1 MLVVILTSLG
11 IGEMLQRKSRGA
23 EESKEKGEKG
33 EQREIQTRAKTLVE
47 TSPRDSREEVALSQ
61 VTHLYH
67 PSYNEM
73 RAYRS
78 CFARKEVSFASLIR
92 KETHFYRGIC

>member
-78 CFARKEVSFASLIR
+78 PRSSRGKKSLLR
-92 KETHFYRGIC
+92 V